1 MNGHSHKPLTEA
13 EIVAARE
20 KAATGGVSWNREQAV
35 RESIARVKAKKAAE
49 AIAAERAAA
58 LLALQKRQRRIRTAI
73 VMVAVLMLLG
83 LAWAYLHSSPSSTHR
98 YPKPS
103 MTSAHWTSTTRCSAG
118 RASTESNT

>member
-58 LLALQKRQRRIRTAI
+58 LLAMQKRRRRVMTAI
-73 VMVAVLMLLG
+73 VMVAVLMLLA
-83 LAWAYLHSSPSSTHR
+83 LAWAYRRSSPSSTHR

-103 MTSAHWTSTTRCSAG
+103 TTSARWTSTTRCSAG